1 MAINKKFKALAI
13 ELGLIKKLKYGLYDC
28 SRLASELG
36 LKEASVKQ
44 MLRPS
49 APTPTWVTAFLL
61 GYKAWQDEH
70 ST

>member
-1 MAINKKFKALAI
+1 MTNQEFKALAI
-13 ELGLIKKLKYGLYDC
+13 ELGLIENRKYGRLDC
-28 SRLASELG
+28 SKLASELG

-61 GYKAWQDEH
+61 GYNSHRDEH